1 MAIQRVILDNA
12 RLDQFGLKAVD
23 YRIGDD
29 VDGWKQIAI
38 MDLAAKL
45 ATDRAHRVRDE
56 LAPLTSLMRSRNRQS
71 EKYGEALAGLNLMET
86 SFKDDDSGG
95 TSSTYTFAEAKVDT
109 ELLKKLG
116 YEVVPGERPTK
127 AQVQEYLQAVKA
139 KIDSL
144 NNRSQLDMNR
154 AQSLIEA
161 SDGSYE
167 TASSEVSAFAEA
179 YTVTINA
186 MGA

>member
-1 MAIQRVILDNA
+1 MAIQRVILEND
-12 RLDQFGLKAVD
+12 RLAQLGLRAVD
-23 YRIGDD
+23 YRVGDD
-29 VDGWKQIAI
+29 VSGWKQMAI

-45 ATDRAHRVRDE
+45 ATDRAHQVREE
-56 LAPLTSLMRSRNRQS
+56 LAPLTNMMRSRNRQS
-71 EKYGEALAGLNLMET
+71 EKYGELLAGLNLMET
-86 SFKDDDSGG
+86 SFKDDDEGG
-95 TSSTYTFAEAKVDT
+95 QVSQYTFEEADVDAA
-109 ELLKKLG
+109 LLQKLG
-116 YEVVPGERPTK
+116 YGVSLENKPTK

-167 TASSEVSAFAEA
+167 TASAEVSAFAEA
-179 YTVTINA
+179 YATTINA
-186 MGA
+186 MGS